1 MVDYERYVYNN
12 VQYAW
17 FWSFILALLIFFLYW
32 QFLGNNKEGISDISA
47 FLFFSE
53 DEIPFKIIYKE
64 FRAS

>member
-1 MVDYERYVYNN
+1 MVDYERYVYKN
-12 VQYAW
+12 VQYIW

-53 DEIPFKIIYKE
+53 DEIHI
-64 FRAS
+64 